1 MLTIRSVELKAMI
14 YSLIAAPY
22 PLRLKRPIWICCRA
36 AGRWSRRRISTCP
49 AILLLPI
56 LAFNFNLGRE
66 AHASDARAPA
76 PTANE
81 ASPEASQEVIE
92 VEKLKDQYWEQGN
105 SAEIGVV
112 QNRIYSKKKKIELGI
127 FANNVSGDPFL
138 SVYTL
143 GGSLGYHFTEFF
155 STHLFAWNAFV
166 SPSSALLTLQNDL
179 KSTTNT
185 NQPKFFYGAE
195 FKGSFIYGKLSIIG
209 EFIAYF
215 DAYLTAG
222 TGMIGTESGNN
233 PALFFGLGQ
242 QIHVSKV
249 FSLNVDYR
257 YLV

>member
-1 MLTIRSVELKAMI
+1 
-14 YSLIAAPY
+14 
-22 PLRLKRPIWICCRA
+22 
-36 AGRWSRRRISTCP
+36 
-49 AILLLPI
+49 
-56 LAFNFNLGRE
+56 
-66 AHASDARAPA
+66 
-76 PTANE
+76 
-81 ASPEASQEVIE
+81 
-92 VEKLKDQYWEQGN
+92 
-105 SAEIGVV
+105 VV

-257 YLV
+257 YLVYNETIVGKVQGANLGKELGIRTNISGVVTLGISMLFDFFR